1 MAAKRRDVPATEVP
15 APHSFT
21 LWASANGTRGAV
33 MFGGNASE
41 RRGPSGSYS
50 AVHNGPFTADVV
62 FELINQELL
71 ITDCAFDKIAD

>member
-1 MAAKRRDVPATEVP
+1 MPRFLLSRRDQRVRVNC
-15 APHSFT
+15 SS
-21 LWASANGTRGAV
+21 ASANGTGGAV

-41 RRGPSGSYS
+41 GSYS